1 MKTSLRTGASALIM
15 AFGLVASP
23 AFAQAKAP
31 VDGASLEEPA
41 NDGEII
47 VTANKRNE
55 RLQDV
60 ALSVQAVDSTTL
72 ANMAIASPKEFG
84 QISPTL
90 NFQAADEARLFNF
103 SIRGIGTE
111 TFSVGVEPSV
121 STIID
126 GVVYT
131 RVGSVFDG
139 LTDIE
144 RVEVLNG
151 PQGTLQGK
159 NASAGAVNIITKG
172 PNRDRFEGRV
182 ELGLA
187 EHAERSASLM
197 LTGPINDKLAFR
209 ASGYY
214 KHANGVV
221 TNIAN
226 NKTLNNSEGY
236 GFRGKLLFEP
246 ADDVTFILAADYTY
260 NKADCCAE
268 PIRVAGTSTY
278 PTTAG
283 GLNIAGNLG
292 NVTAA
297 FTGTPVGPLNR
308 YVNFDTIPQG
318 SQKNRGIS
326 LQGDIGLGDYT
337 LTSITA
343 YRQYRDFAI
352 RDRDGT
358 NAPFTGVTPT
368 QLFSA
373 TNPGIT
379 AAAALANMKSL
390 LVTPFG
396 FACRYSNGAS
406 AEPVCGESNSLE
418 RSDTFSQEL
427 RIASPVGETVDYIVG
442 AMLYDSKVERDLTI
456 AGVRSNINVGT
467 PASNV
472 NVIFPTSTTLSVI
485 NPNAYVFADAVI
497 KVHNTDASVFGN
509 MNIHATDKL
518 TLSGGVRFVYD
529 KLNYDVHKV
538 TGPNGDHIGGGAGTN
553 VAGLAAVGANM
564 GTPQFNTAVSYSNS
578 AVLGKVTAKYEF
590 SRDFMVYGLWAHGYK
605 AQAVDADIFV
615 SQIGFN
621 EFPVA
626 PETSNSWEAGF
637 KSSFL
642 DRKLIINVT
651 GYKTTFSGY
660 QTSSSG
666 IDPSAQSVLRSVGKL
681 YTKGVEGEVT
691 LRPIDNLRLSG
702 NFLFADNK
710 FGDLFL
716 GAVNIKG
723 GDPLNAPET
732 KWGLTGSYDIPI
744 GEWNVNL
751 NSNYTWTGNTLFT
764 DLSQAN
770 NLASVWRRPSF
781 GVANAAINISTPN
794 DRVKLGLYVKNL
806 FNEHYVAGLR
816 RISGSVGGGGAVA
829 QALPRDFDRYVG
841 ANLTFNF

>member
-1 MKTSLRTGASALIM
+1 MKTSLRISVSALIL
-15 AFGLVASP
+15 AFGMAALP
-23 AFAQAKAP
+23 AFAQTVAP
-31 VDGASLEEPA
+31 VAGNETADDAATTG
-41 NDGEII
+41 DII

-60 ALSVQAVDSTTL
+60 AVSVQAATSETL
-72 ANMAIASPKEFG
+72 ENLAIQSPKEFG

-139 LTDIE
+139 LTDID

-172 PNRDRFEGRV
+172 PNRNEFEGRAEV
-182 ELGLA
+182 GIA
-187 EHAERSASLM
+187 EHNERNGSLM

-209 ASGYY
+209 VSGYY
-214 KHANGVV
+214 KKADGIV

-236 GFRGKLLFEP
+236 GVRGKLLFEP
-246 ADDVTFILAADYTY
+246 TPTVKFVLAGDYSY
-260 NKADCCAE
+260 SKADCCAE
-268 PIRVAGTSTY
+268 PIRVAGTTLY

-283 GLNIAGNLG
+283 GANTVLG

-308 YVNFDTIPQG
+308 YVNFNTIPEG
-318 SQKNRGIS
+318 SQKNRGVS
-326 LQGDIGLGDYT
+326 LQGDFGLGDNT

-379 AAAALANMKSL
+379 ASAALAKMQAL
-390 LVTPFG
+390 LVNPIG
-396 FACRYSNGAS
+396 FACRTTSAS
-406 AEPVCGESNSLE
+406 AEPICGESNSLE
-418 RSDTFSQEL
+418 RSDTFSQEF
-427 RIASPVGETVDYIVG
+427 RIASPVGETVDYIAGV
-442 AMLYDSKVERDLTI
+442 MYYDSKVERDLTI
-456 AGVRSNINVGT
+456 AGVRSNINVAGK
-467 PASNV
+467 NV
-472 NVIFPTSTTLSVI
+472 NVIFPTPTTVSVV

-497 KVHNTDASVFGN
+497 KIHNTDASVFGN

-529 KLNYDVHKV
+529 QLRYDVHKV

-553 VAGLAAVGANM
+553 VAGLPAVGANI
-564 GTPQFNTAVSYSNS
+564 GTPQFNTGVSYSNS

-590 SRDFMVYGLWAHGYK
+590 SHDFMIYGLWAHGYK

-615 SQIGFN
+615 SQAGFDA
-621 EFPVA
+621 FPVA
-626 PETSNSWEAGF
+626 PETSNSFEAGF
-637 KSSFL
+637 KSSLL
-642 DRKLIINVT
+642 DRRVILNVT

-666 IDPSAQSVLRSVGKL
+666 LDPSAQSVLRSAGKL
-681 YTKGVEGEVT
+681 FTKGVEGEVT
-691 LRPIDNLRLSG
+691 LRPVDNLRLSG

-710 FGDLFL
+710 FGDLYL
-716 GAVNIKG
+716 SSTVNIKG

-732 KWGLTGSYDIPI
+732 KWGLSGSYDIPV
-744 GEWNVNL
+744 GEWGVNL
-751 NSNYTWTGNTLFT
+751 STNYTWTGNTLFT
-764 DLSQAN
+764 NLADAN
-770 NLASVWRRPSF
+770 NKASIWRRPSF
-781 GVANAAINISTPN
+781 GVANAAINISSPE
-794 DRVKLGLYVKNL
+794 DRYKLSFYVKNL

-829 QALPRDFDRYVG
+829 QALPRDFDRYFG
-841 ANLTFNF
+841 ASFTAKF